1 MKQRRISELDSVLHL
16 QEILRG
22 VYPEFIESAQNDN
35 CEIRDCIKFLNGFPR
50 REETLAVDF

>member
-22 VYPEFIESAQNDN
+22 VYPEFIESAQNDS
-35 CEIRDCIKFLNGFPR
+35 CETCEGSGFR
-50 REETLAVDF
+50 IERGA